1 MKRCLWRGGCV
12 CVWMVCG
19 VHPPCVRPSK
29 WEDMAAFMPARGGGD
44 LVKKWKE
51 GASLNRAPTD

>member
-1 MKRCLWRGGCV
+1 MCV
-12 CVWMVCG
+12 CVWMAGGG
-19 VHPPCVRPSK
+19 VHPHCRRPSK

>member
-1 MKRCLWRGGCV
+1 MKRCLWRGDCV
-12 CVWMVCG
+12 CVDG
-19 VHPPCVRPSK
+19 GRVHPPCIRPSK

-51 GASLNRAPTD
+51 GASLNHAPTD